1 MNETTGHRPIL
12 ARKGAPALVI
22 KAGPAAVSW
31 VARRTASTRRTKWLP
46 SLRVSFQ
53 SRAIPDRSVTR
64 IGDDAVSPRS
74 LRSGIMSNKPAENG
88 RAGHRRLMRLV
99 RQADRKFATP
109 PMRVLVEAG
118 LTPRA
123 FVVLETTGRRTGQVR
138 HTPVGNGLDGDTFW
152 LVAQRG
158 LEADYVRN
166 LQAQPRVRVKVG
178 SMWRSGTAHVLPDDD
193 PAARIRAIVDRQGGR
208 IRRTDAHLLERFIEF
223 YETTPVTV
231 RIDLDP
237 LEHAGPSEQ
246 ITLARKLGAYR
257 AIMSRG
263 GANRTDLL
271 RHVVRR
277 PGLLAAILGYETATL
292 LAGKLSPRLKE
303 LAGVRRPG

>member
-123 FVVLETTGRRTGQVR
+123 FVRDHWTTDRAGPAHPGGQRARWRHVLARGPAGPRGRLRAQSPGTATGPGQ
-138 HTPVGNGLDGDTFW
+138 GGLDVALGD
-152 LVAQRG
+152 R
-158 LEADYVRN
+158 
-166 LQAQPRVRVKVG
+166 PR
-178 SMWRSGTAHVLPDDD
+178 
-193 PAARIRAIVDRQGGR
+193 AAR
-208 IRRTDAHLLERFIEF
+208 
-223 YETTPVTV
+223 
-231 RIDLDP
+231 
-237 LEHAGPSEQ
+237 
-246 ITLARKLGAYR
+246 
-257 AIMSRG
+257 
-263 GANRTDLL
+263 
-271 RHVVRR
+271 
-277 PGLLAAILGYETATL
+277 
-292 LAGKLSPRLKE
+292 
-303 LAGVRRPG
+303 